1 MEMHT
6 EATRL
11 WRNSPCKFS
20 GGDGEMIQALWSV
33 IIMYALILR
42 SCSSKSN
49 SNFILKIHLY
59 IQKEHVDKVT
69 WDSVITKVW
78 K

>member
-1 MEMHT
+1 
-6 EATRL
+6 
-11 WRNSPCKFS
+11 
-20 GGDGEMIQALWSV
+20 MIQALWSV

-49 SNFILKIHLY
+49 PNFILKIHLY
-59 IQKEHVDKVT
+59 IQKEYVDKVT